1 MVSIW
6 EAAAKHCDVISV
18 NTYSNSVYNTNRGDF
33 RDRPILVGE
42 FHFGTYDRG
51 MFSSSLAPVGDQKE
65 RATSYTRFVQG
76 ALAHPNFV
84 GTHWFQFR
92 DQPLT
97 GRYDGEGY
105 QIGFVDVAD
114 TPYPELT
121 RAAREVG
128 ENMYRYRVNGKL
140 ENSMK

>member
-1 MVSIW
+1 
-6 EAAAKHCDVISV
+6 
-18 NTYSNSVYNTNRGDF
+18 
-33 RDRPILVGE
+33 
-42 FHFGTYDRG
+42 